1 MSKCCVVPLESTW
14 CTIIRKHWYASTR
27 QTRNSIRQ
35 QYDQSPLFSSAVWD
49 KPSGLISR
57 EGWWGHPSRIG
68 SEWSFL
74 QPWWIIPLFCDVGS
88 WDELT
93 RFLVTA
99 RTAVGVG
106 GWCLPSFSPLLCF
119 SRWSLQQLWA
129 TEQGPAPCNTASYVN
144 QGLGGSEIIPSAGSD
159 NTTV

>member
-106 GWCLPSFSPLLCF
+106 GWCLPSFSPLLSVF
-119 SRWSLQQLWA
+119 
-129 TEQGPAPCNTASYVN
+129 
-144 QGLGGSEIIPSAGSD
+144 LGEAYNNYERRSKARLLAILPLTWTRG
-159 NTTV
+159 